1 MAADARANKLTIH
14 PFTVRVDKLPKYA
27 KDGDQL
33 YDIIYNQAGAEGV
46 FTDFPDL
53 GVKFLQNKLNNLYFY
68 YPALIN
74 KGQIIS
80 LELLC
85 YSHRVL

>member
-1 MAADARANKLTIH
+1 MLVEEDSTPDKITLTGMAADAHANKLTIH

-33 YDIIYNQAGAEGV
+33 YDIIYNH
-46 FTDFPDL
+46 
-53 GVKFLQNKLNNLYFY
+53 KLNNLYFY

-74 KGQIIS
+74 KGQDNFP
-80 LELLC
+80 
-85 YSHRVL
+85 